1 MSNRRNMF
9 FSKLP
14 SGIAIPNSNL
24 EDLVSGLDNIAQS
37 THRRRNV
44 IGGAAGLAAL
54 LLGYRTASAQE
65 TQEQTDYDASAQE
78 QPDYDIALTDFKGRE
93 HKGHYWPQT
102 GFGMIDAIWKIYK
115 SRGGAEVLG
124 LPVSREFFGDDGW
137 TIEQA
142 LQRGHIKYNPITLK
156 VNIAHLLVGEIGK
169 KLAVIPEHYVQ
180 PHAPDDIG
188 AYASIESLIGGGN
201 ESAVSDPITETNYG
215 GIRIIGPQ
223 HFIDKIV
230 GALEIFTGGDGGI
243 WDIVN
248 EYDKRGPGGKN
259 KQGDDGGTVF
269 DYVQRR
275 TDIILYDS
283 PRVDLPGV
291 DGDAS
296 SSIALAY
303 VAARKVDGV
312 WKGITGFPYHNYIKY
327 LEKRPPIVTADTILY
342 EALRSNVA
350 PRSMAVKELKKSNPA
365 VSYTLEDQAEDQ
377 VVRNQIAEAVIN
389 KIGEQTGLFT
399 YKSPFDYSPS
409 RFISSG

>member
-1 MSNRRNMF
+1 MWETF
-9 FSKLP
+9 
-14 SGIAIPNSNL
+14 
-24 EDLVSGLDNIAQS
+24 QS
-37 THRRRNV
+37 
-44 IGGAAGLAAL
+44 
-54 LLGYRTASAQE
+54 
-65 TQEQTDYDASAQE
+65 
-78 QPDYDIALTDFKGRE
+78 F
-93 HKGHYWPQT
+93 
-102 GFGMIDAIWKIYK
+102 
-115 SRGGAEVLG
+115 GGAEVLG
-124 LPVSREFFGDDGW
+124 LPVSREWFDLTARINQAVQGGVILQYDMPTREVTTTNEFGS
-137 TIEQA
+137 IRKFA
-142 LQRGHIKYNPITLK
+142 LL
-156 VNIAHLLVGEIGK
+156 
-169 KLAVIPEHYVQ
+169 
-180 PHAPDDIG
+180 PHDPYDPS
-188 AYASIESLIGGGN
+188 AYASIPVPVSSGGN
-201 ESAVSDPITETNYG
+201 ESAVSATIDTDYG
-215 GIRIIGPQ
+215 GIRIIGHQ
-223 HFIDKIV
+223 EFVDKII

-259 KQGDDGGTVF
+259 QQGDDGGTVF

-409 RFISSG
+409 AVLSVLQSIR